1 MVDIVLLT
9 LPKMEIRAPLI
20 GPAALKSIAE
30 KNGWTVKTIDLNIDL
45 YKRLRTE
52 VPQWWIQNDWTFMD
66 DQLFN
71 EAWDNHIESIAHEWC
86 ENIKSLNPKYVG
98 ITILSDWTERIANS
112 FIELLISYI
121 PDTKI
126 ILGGPGAMPYYG
138 PSMLKKNKIDAFIQ
152 GEGELSFI
160 EYLKGNLNYPGINH
174 NLATSIVDMD
184 SLPFPNY
191 ADFNLKEYSATW
203 WQPEKEPTGCS
214 WLYITG
220 SRGCVKRC
228 TFCNVGT
235 IWPTFLSKSGKTI
248 AAELKYY
255 VETTGVTKYYFTD
268 SLLNGNVQVL
278 EEMVDNIINA
288 KLKIQIK
295 GQWIARGEKLI
306 TEKLWDKLEQAGL
319 NQIIIGIESG
329 SSKLRNDM
337 KKGLREEDIE
347 YTFAKAQQHKVK
359 CVPLMMIGYPT
370 ETEVEFQ
377 ENLNFLERYKQYSD
391 SGTIMTIGLGHT
403 TSILPGTPLDLKFK
417 DMGLYYDENKDWV
430 YKENNMKIR
439 IERWFRMR
447 DKARDLGYTLVLD
460 TPGSLI
466 RKYKQLTGIDLTNEY
481 QLRKGEQIWAKQQ
494 YT

>member
-1 MVDIVLLT
+1 M
-9 LPKMEIRAPLI
+9 
-20 GPAALKSIAE
+20 
-30 KNGWTVKTIDLNIDL
+30 
-45 YKRLRTE
+45 
-52 VPQWWIQNDWTFMD
+52 
-66 DQLFN
+66 
-71 EAWDNHIESIAHEWC
+71 
-86 ENIKSLNPKYVG
+86 
-98 ITILSDWTERIANS
+98 
-112 FIELLISYI
+112 
-121 PDTKI
+121 
-126 ILGGPGAMPYYG
+126 
-138 PSMLKKNKIDAFIQ
+138 
-152 GEGELSFI
+152 
-160 EYLKGNLNYPGINH
+160 
-174 NLATSIVDMD
+174 
-184 SLPFPNY
+184 
-191 ADFNLKEYSATW
+191 
-203 WQPEKEPTGCS
+203 
-214 WLYITG
+214 
-220 SRGCVKRC
+220 
-228 TFCNVGT
+228 
-235 IWPTFLSKSGKTI
+235 
-248 AAELKYY
+248 
-255 VETTGVTKYYFTD
+255 
-268 SLLNGNVQVL
+268 
-278 EEMVDNIINA
+278 
-288 KLKIQIK
+288 K